1 MMANTP
7 VKKVAGNK
15 SETPDY
21 FKLPFEVYYSEAIPV
36 TQYQFK
42 TNIDLKSFKDVK
54 AVHKEQGSSWGASFS
69 CPKNNGP
76 ELYCCLIN
84 GHDEVKPSWL
94 QFEEESDIDFNYGCN
109 YAVVIDGG
117 KINFAEPTEE
127 QEDEGSEE
135 YLDMDNMDYCC
146 SYAYDAY
153 ELGEATPDYIILD
166 AKNTRIKIDLDGYE
180 LDDEDNRIESRRIIN
195 TDELDGEQY
204 EDYETLELFDTKFA
218 WVKSI
223 LEKDF
228 PKDKSLSLEWGTE

>member
-1 MMANTP
+1 M
-7 VKKVAGNK
+7 
-15 SETPDY
+15 Y
-21 FKLPFEVYYSEAIPV
+21 
-36 TQYQFK
+36 
-42 TNIDLKSFKDVK
+42 
-54 AVHKEQGSSWGASFS
+54 
-69 CPKNNGP
+69 
-76 ELYCCLIN
+76 
-84 GHDEVKPSWL
+84 
-94 QFEEESDIDFNYGCN
+94 
-109 YAVVIDGG
+109 
-117 KINFAEPTEE
+117 
-127 QEDEGSEE
+127 
-135 YLDMDNMDYCC
+135 YCC